1 MWFTGVKSMA
11 KSIAMAMLLV
21 GVLMIM
27 EKIINKT
34 ED

>member
-1 MWFTGVKSMA
+1 MWFTRAKSMA
-11 KSIAMAMLLV
+11 KSIVMAMLLV

-27 EKIINKT
+27 GKM